1 MKPVIDEALAPVVLF
16 VFNRPD
22 TTRQTLRALR
32 ANDLAAASRLFVFA
46 DGPKPDADSATH
58 EAIAA
63 VREIVRRESW
73 CGEVNLVEREDNL
86 GLAASIIAGV
96 TEIIER
102 YDRVIVLE
110 DDLLTAPGFLTFMND
125 GLRRYAAEPKVFG
138 LTGFKAPSKRP
149 KAYNTFFLPV
159 MSSWSW
165 ATWRDRWETVSF
177 DGPAL
182 LREVERQGSTSIL
195 DLNGYPFGAM
205 LEQQVAGKINSWAIR
220 FYASMFLQERW
231 FMYPSWSLVRNIGFG
246 GDATHTRNKHFLER
260 VDIEVDHLAVDA
272 PPLAINKRVKG
283 SFRLGYGYLRGKIN
297 GLRKRL
303 RRFFS

>member
-1 MKPVIDEALAPVVLF
+1 MKPVIDDKLAPVILF
-16 VFNRPD
+16 VYNRPE
-22 TTRQTLRALR
+22 TTERTLQALR
-32 ANDLAAASRLFVFA
+32 ANDLAATSRLFVFA
-46 DGPKPDADSATH
+46 DGPKPDAGSATL

-63 VREIVRRESW
+63 VRKVVRAEAW
-73 CGEVNLVEREDNL
+73 CGEVELVEREDNL
-86 GLAASIIAGV
+86 GLAASVIAGV
-96 TEIIER
+96 TEIIGR
-102 YDRVIVLE
+102 YERVIVLE

-125 GLRRYAAEPKVFG
+125 GLRKYATEPKIFG

-149 KAYNTFFLPV
+149 KGYNTFFLPV

-182 LREVERQGSTSIL
+182 LREVKRSGPTSQL

-205 LEQQVAGKINSWAIR
+205 LENQVAGRINSWAIR

-246 GDATHTRNKHFLER
+246 GDATHTQNKHFLER
-260 VDIEVDHLAVDA
+260 VGVEVDHLQVDS
-272 PPLAINKRVKG
+272 PPLTINRVVKR
-283 SFRLGYGYLRGKIN
+283 SFRLGYGYLRGKVN
-297 GLRKRL
+297 GLL
-303 RRFFS
+303 RRLGLYG